1 MTVLAKSRGNHNIRY
16 PLYPPNSSFWSLTSR
31 RENASR
37 YEYQV
42 QARARVIALRSGAAK
57 YRMVYKCLW
66 VEHVDH
72 SDDSSIFETT
82 FNFCRCAPAFFY
94 LYLICR
100 KCISTLY
107 TQNRLHQSALW
118 MTNPLDLEYSSR
130 CDALV
135 HSKALSKIMNEAM
148 SGFKNMK
155 QTNLYKQHQV

>member
-1 MTVLAKSRGNHNIRY
+1 MESGISPT
-16 PLYPPNSSFWSLTSR
+16 LTFGRSR

-37 YEYQV
+37 HEY
-42 QARARVIALRSGAAK
+42 QARAREIALRSEGCK
-57 YRMVYKCLW
+57 VQDGVQMLM
-66 VEHVDH
+66 
-72 SDDSSIFETT
+72 DDSSTFETT

-155 QTNLYKQHQV
+155 LTNLNKQHLV